1 MYKTVFIIILS
12 FCISGYT
19 QQPDLQKDIRLI
31 MQRQTGAWNN
41 QDIEGFM
48 EPYWHSDS
56 LRFMGKSGV
65 TLGWNAT
72 LARYKKNYKPSDMG
86 KLEFTDLYFNEIN
99 KEAVWVDGKWT
110 LFRTNDTLS
119 GHFSLLWKRMDEKW
133 QIVADH
139 SS

>member
-1 MYKTVFIIILS
+1 MYKFVFFIILS
-12 FCISGYT
+12 FCISSYT
-19 QQPDLQKDIRLI
+19 QKPDVQKDIRLI
-31 MQRQTGAWNN
+31 MQRQTDAWNN

-48 EPYWHSDS
+48 QPYWHSDS

-72 LARYKKNYKPSDMG
+72 LARYKKNYQPSEMG
-86 KLEFTDLYFNEIN
+86 QLQFTELFFNPIN
-99 KEAVWVDGKWT
+99 NDAVWVDGKWT
-110 LFRTNDTLS
+110 LFRAQDTLS
-119 GHFSLLWKRMDEKW
+119 GHFSLLWKMIDHQW

>member
-1 MYKTVFIIILS
+1 
-12 FCISGYT
+12 
-19 QQPDLQKDIRLI
+19 
-31 MQRQTGAWNN
+31 
-41 QDIEGFM
+41 M

>member
-1 MYKTVFIIILS
+1 MYKIVLS
-12 FCISGYT
+12 IYLSLVMSGCMDR
-19 QQPDLQKDIRLI
+19 PDIQWDIKQI
-31 MQRQTGAWNN
+31 MQRQSDAWNE

-72 LARYKKNYKPSDMG
+72 LARYKKNYKPSEMG
-86 KLEFTDLYFNEIN
+86 KLEFTGLYFNHIN
-99 KEAVWVDGKWT
+99 DETAWVDGKWT